1 MSSVIEAAVAEAWHR
16 AERSDRDVHAQ
27 VTHYAETVPR
37 VLAQWRLEPVGWF
50 EGGVNPPPLEVVT
63 DQGERAV
70 LKVQPP
76 GEQNVAARVLGA
88 AAGHGHVRMLRFSA
102 PDGAL
107 LTERLGESLWTTSPG
122 LADQVRVVGPLL
134 REAWTV
140 PLDQG
145 AAFAAKASGLAGILR
160 DLGPR
165 YGTAAPQA
173 LKLAADYAEQL
184 ATGEGAE
191 VVCHGDPHAGN
202 VLRRADGWA
211 LIDPDGFVG
220 ERAYDLGVVL
230 RDACVEFASAEAQN
244 PGAGVGLLRSGCH
257 QLAEMSG
264 VDAQRI
270 WQWGFVERVTTGL
283 YLHWFGYPEQG
294 DSFLST
300 AEIIAAS
307 DV

>member
-70 LKVQPP
+70 LKVLPP

-88 AAGHGHVRMLRFSA
+88 AAGHGYVRLLRFSA
-102 PDGAL
+102 HDGAL

-122 LADQVRVVGPLL
+122 LADQVPVIVPLL

-145 AAFAAKASGLAGILR
+145 APFAAKASGLAGILR

-165 YGTAAPQA
+165 YGSPAPQA
-173 LKLAADYAEQL
+173 LKLAADYAEHL
-184 ATGEGAE
+184 ASGELAE

-220 ERAYDLGVVL
+220 EHAYDLGVVL
-230 RDACVEFASAEAQN
+230 RDACHEFAVAEAQN
-244 PGAGVGLLRSGCH
+244 PGDGVGLLRSGCH
-257 QLAEMSG
+257 QLAETSG

-283 YLHWFGYPEQG
+283 YLHWFGYPDQG
-294 DSFLST
+294 DSFLRT

-307 DV
+307 DM